1 MPKVSTM
8 SNAHVLDARQSL
20 PPLIDPSTHTL
31 FLDVDGTLLDIA
43 ATPGAVVVPLALVSL
58 LEQARMRFGGALAI
72 VTGRRISNA
81 DFLLKPLKLAA
92 SGVHGSEMRY
102 APDGE
107 IICASTAMHDD
118 IKAQLFSLAEQIPGV
133 LIEPKGAGV
142 ALHYRL
148 VPDRRADL
156 EEAVRQVI
164 RDHGKSLVV
173 AAGRMVLEIIPSGN
187 SKGTAIDRLL
197 QVPPFAG
204 RVPVMIGDDVGDK
217 PAFEAVLARGGLAL
231 KVAGENFSQRVSD
244 FSGPAAVL
252 DWLRRVVQF
261 QSDVHAPRHCL

>member
-1 MPKVSTM
+1 M
-8 SNAHVLDARQSL
+8 SNARVLDAPQTL

-31 FLDVDGTLLDIA
+31 FLDMDGTLLDIA
-43 ATPGAVVVPLALVSL
+43 ATPGAVVVPATLVSL
-58 LEQARMRFGGALAI
+58 LEQARLRFGGALAI
-72 VTGRRISNA
+72 VTGRRISNT

-107 IICASTAMHDD
+107 IICVPVGVHDD
-118 IKAQLFSLAEQIPGV
+118 IKAELFGLAERIPGV
-133 LIEPKGAGV
+133 LIEPKGVGV

-148 VPDRRADL
+148 VPERKTEL
-156 EEAVRQVI
+156 ENAVRLAI
-164 RDHGKSLVV
+164 ADHGKSLVV

-187 SKGTAIDRLL
+187 SKGTAIDRFM
-197 QVPPFAG
+197 QAPPFTG

-217 PAFEAVLARGGLAL
+217 PAFEAVSARGGLAL
-231 KVAGENFSQRVSD
+231 KVAGENFSQRASD

-252 DWLRRVVQF
+252 DWLRRVVQ
-261 QSDVHAPRHCL
+261 S